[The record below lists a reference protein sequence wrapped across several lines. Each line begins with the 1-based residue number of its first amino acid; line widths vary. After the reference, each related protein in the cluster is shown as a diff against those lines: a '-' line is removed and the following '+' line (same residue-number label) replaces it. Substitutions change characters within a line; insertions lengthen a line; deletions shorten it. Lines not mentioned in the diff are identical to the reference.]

1 MVVGVEFPRKLY
13 FPRTIERSDSG
24 ERALYLQRSFRWK
37 WRLLLRANA
46 FLVEWWHRATWTSR
60 IRNGSD
66 EWTSEGTS
74 FGVKCVFDGVVI
86 SPELFHRRL
95 IGNVDERP
103 LRFPAYRIPPLESRF
118 VHVRVSSILFSLSLS
133 PPFIRLLLIFF
144 PPLFVEILF
153 CFFRAWTQRNRYT
166 RNGVWWF
173 LILRGTVCDGNRRL
187 WKEDTIRNTSKTTFH
202 RHRAVRFSTILWIPY
217 RKRLSNYRSSSNGRR
232 NEEFRIVDSLSQ
244 LKPRSEIRSLF
255 VTDALTQL
263 PWPIYAFT
271 WYYASVADDG
281 QRCESIASVE

>member
-133 PPFIRLLLIFF
+133 PPFIRLLLIFSRPF
-144 PPLFVEILF
+144 SSKFYSVFFARGHSEIV
-153 CFFRAWTQRNRYT
+153 T
-166 RNGVWWF
+166 RE
-173 LILRGTVCDGNRRL
+173 TVCD
-187 WKEDTIRNTSKTTFH
+187 DF
-202 RHRAVRFSTILWIPY
+202 
-217 RKRLSNYRSSSNGRR
+217 
-232 NEEFRIVDSLSQ
+232 
-244 LKPRSEIRSLF
+244 
-255 VTDALTQL
+255 
-263 PWPIYAFT
+263 
-271 WYYASVADDG
+271 
-281 QRCESIASVE
+281 